1 MVRGEETSTARHFAS
16 AENAGGSWTKA
27 DAEQRTKGNTA
38 FGPGSDPMMDE
49 ASNLVFSNI
58 VTMPIMPEPTGPFMG
73 IWQSLKQI
81 LEQPKNLAFGAMRSF
96 CETENADAGRWYHY
110 NERKVPGLWE
120 CDTTD
125 TACMYEA
132 EMAYIR
138 HREVDR
144 QILGVLEERQ
154 RLCWLTQETTW
165 YTINTNLDPCG
176 EISMFKRQAEMNYA
190 TKYKSLPAYGMQ
202 SSKAFMKQKNR
213 FIEQRWL
220 ERQGRSY
227 SELQNMLSEPLSAA
241 FYWDCQ
247 KWE

>member
-1 MVRGEETSTARHFAS
+1 MTRGEETGTARHVAS
-16 AENAGGSWTKA
+16 AENVGGSWTKA
-27 DAEQRTKGNTA
+27 DAEGRTKGNTA
-38 FGPGSDPMMDE
+38 FGPCSDPMMDE
-49 ASNLVFSNI
+49 ASNQVFANI
-58 VTMPIMPEPTGPFMG
+58 VTLPVMPEPTGPMTG
-73 IWQSLKQI
+73 VWQGLKFI
-81 LEQPKNLAFGAMRSF
+81 LDQSKNLAIGAVRATV
-96 CETENADAGRWYHY
+96 ENENADAGRWYHY

-120 CDTTD
+120 CNTTD

-132 EMAYIR
+132 EMAFIR
-138 HREVDR
+138 NREVDR
-144 QILGVLEERQ
+144 QILDV
-154 RLCWLTQETTW
+154 
-165 YTINTNLDPCG
+165 CG

-202 SSKAFMKQKNR
+202 SSKALMKQKNR

-241 FYWDCQ
+241 FFWDCQ